1 MTDTTNGAGGCG
13 CGADGGCGGGGGAQ
27 GATTAVAEVDP
38 GGRTELGLSAAGA
51 PSPVPSPGQL
61 ALGAEP
67 GDVDVREIPRE
78 FRHARVIGQVT
89 SLVPGEALVIAAPHA
104 PTPLLNQIEQ
114 EVTGEFTFEYLLE
127 GPQVWRVQVNRVT
140 CC

>member
-1 MTDTTNGAGGCG
+1 MSDTTTESGACACGGT
-13 CGADGGCGGGGGAQ
+13 CGGGGSAGA
-27 GATTAVAEVDP
+27 APTAVAEVDP
-38 GGRTELGLSAAGA
+38 GGRTELGLSAASA
-51 PSPVPSPGQL
+51 PSPVPSPDQL
-61 ALGAEP
+61 APGAEE

-114 EVTGEFTFEYLLE
+114 EVAGEFSFEYLLE
-127 GPQVWRVQVNRVT
+127 GPDVWRVAVNRVT

>member
-1 MTDTTNGAGGCG
+1 MTDTTNTSDSCG
-13 CGADGGCGGGGGAQ
+13 CGGECGGNAQ
-27 GATTAVAEVDP
+27 GTSTAVTDVSP
-38 GGRTELGLSAAGA
+38 GGRTELGLSAVGE
-51 PSPVPSPGQL
+51 PSLVPPADQL
-61 ALGAEP
+61 APGAHAD
-67 GDVDVREIPRE
+67 DVDVRQIPRE

-89 SLVPGEALVIAAPHA
+89 SLVPGESLVIAAPHA

-114 EVTGEFTFEYLLE
+114 EVAGEFTFEYLLE

>member
-1 MTDTTNGAGGCG
+1 MTDTTTESGTCG
-13 CGADGGCGGGGGAQ
+13 CAGSCGGGGSAE
-27 GATTAVAEVDP
+27 ATPAAVAEVDP
-38 GGRTELGLSAAGA
+38 GGRTELGLSSAAA
-51 PSPVPSPGQL
+51 PSPVPSPDQL
-61 ALGAEP
+61 APGAEE

-89 SLVPGEALVIAAPHA
+89 SLVPGETLVIAAPHA

-127 GPQVWRVQVNRVT
+127 GPEVWRVQVNRVT

>member
-1 MTDTTNGAGGCG
+1 MTDTTNDAGGCG
-13 CGADGGCGGGGGAQ
+13 CGGDGGCGGGAQ
-27 GATTAVAEVDP
+27 GAATAVTEVDP
-38 GGRTELGLSAAGA
+38 GGRTDLGLSAAGA
-51 PSPVPSPGQL
+51 PSPVPSSGQL
-61 ALGAEP
+61 APGAEP

-89 SLVPGEALVIAAPHA
+89 SLVPGETLVIAAPHA

-114 EVTGEFTFEYLLE
+114 EVAGEFTFDYLLE
-127 GPQVWRVQVNRVT
+127 GPHVWRVQVTRVT

>member
-1 MTDTTNGAGGCG
+1 MTDTTTESGAC
-13 CGADGGCGGGGGAQ
+13 ACGGACGGSESAQ
-27 GATTAVAEVDP
+27 ATPAAVTEIDP
-38 GGRTELGLSAAGA
+38 GGRTELGLSAAATLSPLPA
-51 PSPVPSPGQL
+51 PDQL
-61 ALGAEP
+61 APGAEP

-78 FRHARVIGQVT
+78 FRHTRVIGQVT
-89 SLVPGEALVIAAPHA
+89 SLVPGEALVIAAHHA

-114 EVTGEFTFEYLLE
+114 EVAGEFTFEYLLE

>member
-1 MTDTTNGAGGCG
+1 MTDTTNDAGGCG
-13 CGADGGCGGGGGAQ
+13 CGGACGGGAQ
-27 GATTAVAEVDP
+27 SAPTAVTEVDP
-38 GGRTELGLSAAGA
+38 GGRTELGLTAAGA
-51 PSPVPSPGQL
+51 PSEVPARDEL
-61 ALGAEP
+61 APGAEP

-89 SLVPGEALVIAAPHA
+89 SLVPGETLVIAAPHA

-114 EVTGEFTFEYLLE
+114 EVTGEFSFEYLLE
-127 GPQVWRVQVNRVT
+127 GTHVWRVAVNRVT